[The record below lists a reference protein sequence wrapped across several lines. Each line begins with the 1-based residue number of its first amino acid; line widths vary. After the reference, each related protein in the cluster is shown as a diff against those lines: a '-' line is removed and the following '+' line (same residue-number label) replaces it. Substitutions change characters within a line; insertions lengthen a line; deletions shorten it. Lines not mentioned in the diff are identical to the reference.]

1 MLFEPPSRSGG
12 DHGGVARS
20 AYSHLVDRVHRL
32 PEVLRGF
39 SRRLP
44 ERDIPDVLLEAV
56 DTLFQPRRIIVLLRA
71 QRGGPVEPRALKG
84 YEQDRRSSFDVEPGI
99 GLVGRAAMGAVVVSR
114 DAARGL
120 FAINDRERRPVRPC
134 DDGLDVAA
142 PIVWER
148 EVLGVVAMG
157 GVEPGLTPGTKSLLA
172 SLGVVAG
179 TALKQ
184 AALTRQLEER
194 AESDSLTGLKN
205 KRYFLDNLARE
216 VEEARDTGKQLSLF
230 LFDIDWFKHYNDT
243 NGHPAG
249 DAVLSELAML
259 VKKNFPRAVDVSA
272 RYGGEEFVVLFRRT
286 PKDVAEFMADRF
298 RRFVEKHPFPHA
310 ERQPRGAV
318 TLSGGIATFPEDAA
332 TADELLK
339 SADEWLYEAKRSG
352 RNRVLAAMP
361 GQKSRLTDITENR

>member
-1 MLFEPPSRSGG
+1 MSFEPPSRAGSE
-12 DHGGVARS
+12 HGPPRS
-20 AYSHLVDRVHRL
+20 AYGHLVDRVHLL
-32 PEVLRGF
+32 PEVMRSF

-44 ERDIPDVLLEAV
+44 ERDIPDVLLDAV
-56 DTLFQPRRIIVLLRA
+56 EKLFRPRRVIVLLRGH
-71 QRGGPVEPRALKG
+71 RGGPLEPRSLKG
-84 YEQDRRSSFDVEPGI
+84 YDLDRRRTFDVEPGI
-99 GLVGRAAMGAVVVSR
+99 GLVGRAAMGSVVVSR

-134 DDGLDVAA
+134 DEGLDVAA

-157 GVEPGLTPGTKSLLA
+157 GVEPGLSPGTKSLLA

-194 AESDSLTGLKN
+194 AESDPLTGLKN
-205 KRYFLDNLARE
+205 KRYFLENLVRE

-249 DAVLSELAML
+249 DAVLSEMAML

-298 RRFVEKHPFPHA
+298 RHFVEKHPFAHA

-318 TLSGGIATFPEDAA
+318 TLSGGIATYPEDATNA
-332 TADELLK
+332 EELLK
-339 SADEWLYEAKRSG
+339 AADDWLYEAKRSG